1 MPPDKPR
8 RLPGVSWDFV
18 TGGQRRPA
26 KRRVPIVDP
35 TGMNAAALDKAYS
48 SFYERIFS
56 ALAPK
61 FQALGFAPRIKDRYT
76 NEIAFA
82 TDYDRIHYRVGFWT
96 PQRNEIHAYAWL
108 AREHAEAF
116 NQQIYRA
123 LQTQRLEINSELT
136 AGFERTRPDW
146 TFPTN
151 DKDGYGSVGIG
162 TVGSPDGSNRSL
174 AEMQDWMLK
183 SLPHVERVL
192 APRIAKIWRDLT

>member
-1 MPPDKPR
+1 MPRNKPR
-8 RLPGVSWDFV
+8 RLPGVTWDFV

-26 KRRVPIVDP
+26 KRRVPIADP
-35 TGMNAAALDKAYS
+35 AGMSAADLDEAYS
-48 SFYERIFS
+48 SSYKRIFS
-56 ALAPK
+56 ALEPK

-108 AREHAEAF
+108 ARENAEAF
-116 NQQIYRA
+116 NHQIYHA
-123 LQTQRLEINSELT
+123 LRTQRLEINSELT
-136 AGFERTRPDW
+136 AGFERTHPDW

-162 TVGSPDGSNRSL
+162 TFGSPDGSNRSV